1 MSVPSSGSTF
11 STASESVRNP
21 TPSSS
26 QDDGGNESVLSFQQA
41 SSVPRSLPTAQP
53 PLFLFQDLQLGQT
66 PSKTTSRRSSPSS
79 RLSPGCSQFTYADQ
93 HNASPSPRPRPIH
106 PCRPRR
112 NIQESASRSYNISQA
127 GRGSNNSGPQS
138 VPASL
143 NTEDVQIPGAFP
155 VGSGNASEAGT
166 SQDDSGETE
175 IISND
180 IRDEALPPAPIY
192 NGRLQDG
199 LKAVK
204 HQLASLANT
213 MHVSE
218 LTQDQSTSL
227 HTLWKRTEKMSKFEY
242 PETRTVGFI
251 GDSGVG
257 MGFSASSHLFDSF
270 V

>member
-1 MSVPSSGSTF
+1 
-11 STASESVRNP
+11 
-21 TPSSS
+21 
-26 QDDGGNESVLSFQQA
+26 
-41 SSVPRSLPTAQP
+41 
-53 PLFLFQDLQLGQT
+53 
-66 PSKTTSRRSSPSS
+66 
-79 RLSPGCSQFTYADQ
+79 
-93 HNASPSPRPRPIH
+93 
-106 PCRPRR
+106 
-112 NIQESASRSYNISQA
+112 
-127 GRGSNNSGPQS
+127 
-138 VPASL
+138 L

-155 VGSGNASEAGT
+155 VASDNASEAGT

-180 IRDEALPPAPIY
+180 IRDETLPPAPIY

-199 LKAVK
+199 LKDVK
-204 HQLASLANT
+204 HHLASLAST